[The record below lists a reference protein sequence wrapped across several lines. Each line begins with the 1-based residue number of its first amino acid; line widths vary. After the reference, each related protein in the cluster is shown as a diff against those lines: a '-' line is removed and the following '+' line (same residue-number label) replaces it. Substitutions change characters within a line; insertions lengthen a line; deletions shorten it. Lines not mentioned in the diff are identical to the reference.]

1 MWLLRQRMWQS
12 GHLFAFC
19 SLLLAAGFLLQLK
32 ALYLNH
38 LRNQRIQEYTRMVK
52 ELSAQME
59 KVGRVANATN
69 YLLNGLQAKNAHNN
83 NNNGALKIS

>member
-38 LRNQRIQEYTRMVK
+38 MRNQRMQEYTRMVK
-52 ELSAQME
+52 ELSAQMDR
-59 KVGRVANATN
+59 VGRVANTTN
-69 YLLNGLQAKNAHNN
+69 YLLGGLQAKVRREARNRVAF
-83 NNNGALKIS
+83 KIS